1 MKVKCIRY
9 TIENDNNDR
18 TSMFGLRVGQWYDVL
33 DQKIVDVGDPKR
45 TNPLRYEIEVL
56 DYTDSRG
63 YLVMKRRW
71 FSACLFITQR
81 ELNMEELGI

>member
-45 TNPLRYEIEVL
+45 TNPLRNDKNKSSDYLSSRFVTIEE
-56 DYTDSRG
+56 
-63 YLVMKRRW
+63 
-71 FSACLFITQR
+71 FR
-81 ELNMEELGI
+81 EFKLKELGI